1 MKRQCPKPLSLLP
14 SLRNTLFVR
23 RLGLLAGAL
32 ALFALGWALPA
43 RAGPSS
49 SRDYQGEAKGIAA
62 KQLEQFGKGYS
73 ARYDNNR
80 HILYVSALDE
90 AHLKETIGLLAAFTE
105 AYRRTLA
112 SDRGEG
118 NITVVLPTAEDYKKL
133 ELPFPDC
140 VGFYS
145 YAGRR
150 LVAIDRGRTLIHEF
164 THALHHADM
173 TASRQSHPIW
183 IAEGLATLFEAST
196 ITPSGL
202 VPKLDMRLATLQKA
216 IREKKTFPLK
226 DLLSMG
232 RKPFMQDAAVAY
244 AQARYLMYYLYEQGR
259 LDDFYSRYK
268 NTFTHDPQGIAA
280 FEAAAGNKLFIIDR
294 DWQKW
299 VLDKALPSSERRC
312 RQGRLGLEL
321 QRVAQG
327 AKIVGLQD
335 ASAAKTAGRLKVGD
349 IIEQFNGQAIRNE
362 AELAAAIRSAGAMQT
377 VKVQLLRNSR
387 RMTVLQPL
395 GGA

>member
-1 MKRQCPKPLSLLP
+1 MALGHI
-14 SLRNTLFVR
+14 LRNLC
-23 RLGLLAGAL
+23 LPAGAL
-32 ALFALGWALPA
+32 ALVVLGWALPGLA
-43 RAGPSS
+43 APGA
-49 SRDYQGEAKGIAA
+49 SRDYPGEANRIAA
-62 KQLEQFGKGYS
+62 AQLEQFGKGYS
-73 ARYDNNR
+73 ARYDNTR
-80 HILYVSALDE
+80 HILYVSALDD
-90 AHLKETIGLLAAFTE
+90 AHLTETVSLLAAFTE

-133 ELPFPDC
+133 DLPYPGC

-150 LVAIDRGRTLIHEF
+150 LVAIDRGRTLVHEF

-173 TASRQSHPIW
+173 AASRQSHPIW

-202 VPKLDMRLATLQKA
+202 VPKIDMRLAILQKA
-216 IREKKTFPLK
+216 IRDKKAFPLK

-232 RKPFMQDAAVAY
+232 RKPFMQDASVAY
-244 AQARYLMYYLYEQGR
+244 AEARYVMYYLHERGR

-268 NTFTHDPQGIAA
+268 DTFTHDPQGIAA
-280 FEAAAGNKLFIIDR
+280 FEAAAGNKLFIIER

-299 VLDKALPSSERRC
+299 VMDKSVPSSERHV
-312 RQGRLGLEL
+312 RQGRLGLEI

-327 AKIVGLQD
+327 ARIVGFQD

-362 AELAAAIRSAGAMQT
+362 AELAAAIRAAGAMQT
-377 VKVQLLRNSR
+377 VKVQLLRDGR
-387 RMTVLQPL
+387 RMTILQPL
-395 GGA
+395 GEP